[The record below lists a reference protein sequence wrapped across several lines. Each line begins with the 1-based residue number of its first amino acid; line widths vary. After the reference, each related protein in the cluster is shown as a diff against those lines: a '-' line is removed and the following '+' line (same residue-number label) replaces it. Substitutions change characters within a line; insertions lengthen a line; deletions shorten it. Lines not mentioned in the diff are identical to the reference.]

1 MKRDKALGNDPL
13 AWIKAT
19 KEAEAK
25 QAGEVPKSEEQEASS
40 SEATHPKIK
49 KPKDVGVVG
58 AEDTKGRPL
67 IEKPQPVQKTIE
79 VKQGRIHTIPEQ
91 GYMGT
96 KEGVVEGR
104 VKTPYGTTRMI
115 DSTIPLKKERSQ
127 SSIFFIIAYAFILL
141 ILVFFVYFNLS
152 KRMDNIS
159 LRISNIEQALN
170 IGFKEKAPMLR

>member
-1 MKRDKALGNDPL
+1 
-13 AWIKAT
+13 
-19 KEAEAK
+19 
-25 QAGEVPKSEEQEASS
+25 
-40 SEATHPKIK
+40 
-49 KPKDVGVVG
+49 
-58 AEDTKGRPL
+58 
-67 IEKPQPVQKTIE
+67 
-79 VKQGRIHTIPEQ
+79 
-91 GYMGT
+91 MGT